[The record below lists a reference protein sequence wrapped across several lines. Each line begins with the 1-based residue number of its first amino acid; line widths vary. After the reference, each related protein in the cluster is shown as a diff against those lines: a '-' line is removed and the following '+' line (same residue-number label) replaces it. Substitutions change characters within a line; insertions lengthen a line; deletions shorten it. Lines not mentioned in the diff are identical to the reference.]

1 MFNSGIVHRWSPA
14 RFVKQ
19 LLVYTFDIGYLAVHN
34 KNPNPSGFGFL
45 LLLVYTLDI
54 TFRHLKQP
62 AEFQK
67 VKYFVRKFRQPTVHR

>member
-1 MFNSGIVHRWSPA
+1 MCRS
-14 RFVKQ
+14 VKPSRAA
-19 LLVYTFDIGYLAVHN
+19 LIRAAFSSSNLSVHN
-34 KNPNPSGFGFL
+34 KNPNPNGFGFL

-54 TFRHLKQP
+54 TLRHLKQP